1 MGTAVVELR
10 EPPLL
15 VWERFL
21 ELTRIPRPSRE
32 EEAVRAHVLAWA
44 ACHGWSTAVDAAGNV
59 VVSVPAAAGRER
71 APTVVLQAH
80 LDMVCERDPASPVDP
95 RVDPIEV
102 RRVDDWLV
110 ASGTT
115 LGADN
120 GIGVALAMAAAEDA
134 SVVHGPLE
142 LLLTVCEEQ
151 GLEGAKKLDPALV
164 SGRLLVNLDGSS
176 EGALTVG
183 CAGSAHVLVR
193 VPLEPQPLSEGER
206 VLLVEVAGARGGH
219 SGGDIHRGR
228 ANAIVV
234 LETLLRRAR
243 QVTPLRL
250 VALEGGESR
259 NAIPRRA
266 QATIAVAEH
275 AQEAVQAAL
284 AAELA
289 ALRAAHADT
298 GDELTLTVAETTA
311 AAAASMEASDRTL
324 SLLAA
329 LPSGVV
335 AFSSELEGAVETSTS
350 VNVARTDDDVLS
362 LASMARSASAPGL
375 EEVVSALEEIA
386 AAHGATVE
394 IDRSYAP
401 WQPRL
406 DSPLV
411 ASARRAYRRL
421 FGTDPQL
428 EVVHGGLECAVLGEK
443 LPGVEMVSLGPTI
456 RDPHAPGER
465 VSISST
471 ERAFRLLAALLDD
484 LSQAT
489 PAPSDETVATARRG

>member
-44 ACHGWSTAVDAAGNV
+44 RRHGWSTAVDAAGNV
-59 VVSVPAAAGRER
+59 VVSVPATAGRER

-80 LDMVCERDPASPVDP
+80 LDMVCEREPASPVDP

-102 RRVDDWLV
+102 HRVGDWLT

-120 GIGVALAMAAAEDA
+120 GIGVALAMAASEDPTVA
-134 SVVHGPLE
+134 HGALE
-142 LLLTVCEEQ
+142 LLLTVCEEE
-151 GLEGAKKLDPALV
+151 GLEGAKRLDPALV
-164 SGRLLVNLDGSS
+164 SGRLLLNLDGSS

-193 VPLEPQPLSEGER
+193 VPLEPVPLSEGER
-206 VLLVEVAGARGGH
+206 VLCLEVAGARGGH

-228 ANAIVV
+228 ANAIVA
-234 LETLLRRAR
+234 LGRLLRSAR
-243 QVTPLRL
+243 TVAPLRL
-250 VALEGGESR
+250 VALEGGVSR
-259 NAIPRRA
+259 NAIPRKA
-266 QATIAVAEH
+266 QATIAVAAC

-289 ALRAAHADT
+289 ALRAAHAHA
-298 GDELTLTVAETTA
+298 GDDLTLRTSATTA
-311 AAAASMEASDRTL
+311 AAAAAVRASDRAL
-324 SLLAA
+324 ALLAA

-335 AFSSELEGAVETSTS
+335 AFSSELEDAVETSTS
-350 VNVARTDDDVLS
+350 VTVARTEDAGLS
-362 LASMARSASAPGL
+362 LASMARSASATGL

-386 AAHGATVE
+386 EAHGATVE

-401 WQPRL
+401 WQPKL

-411 ASARRAYRRL
+411 ASAQRAYRRL
-421 FGTDPQL
+421 FGTDPRL

-443 LPGVEMVSLGPTI
+443 LRGVEMVSLGPTI
-456 RDPHAPGER
+456 HDPHAPGER

-471 ERAFRLLAALLDD
+471 ERTFRLLAALLDD
-484 LSQAT
+484 LSR
-489 PAPSDETVATARRG
+489 PVPEPSDETVATARRG